1 MTSPLYPDELP
12 TWRDDAACL
21 GMDPDLFFPPRG
33 GATKGADA
41 KQICGGCPV
50 QAECLEYALKTR
62 PVYGIWGGLSLR
74 ERDKIRRTT
83 RPQRVLEPCGTTAA
97 YKRHLR
103 KGEAPCGPCQD
114 ANRRAQWRNRKAA
127 TA

>member
-21 GMDPDLFFPPRG
+21 GMDPDLFFPPKG

-74 ERDKIRRTT
+74 ERDKIRR
-83 RPQRVLEPCGTTAA
+83 
-97 YKRHLR
+97 
-103 KGEAPCGPCQD
+103 
-114 ANRRAQWRNRKAA
+114 NRKAA